1 MNLHSKE
8 VAIKRPKPPN
18 LDETDFISKLHDSLL
33 LQILY
38 LLPEFDAA
46 RTRILS
52 NRWKNLCSFL
62 PNLHLVMPFC
72 SNIEQV
78 NKFHDSVDQTLA
90 LRGGI
95 PIRMF
100 YLYYSKNCNY
110 NRVHDCLCNVVS
122 CKFQELDIRF
132 PNDRFRFTFCW
143 DLFRTCGSL
152 VRLTLRGGFVINVSD
167 VDVLFP
173 CLKSISLVS
182 IVYLRDVCFKNLI
195 SGCPVLEELYVERQ
209 LIGELDDMESCMVI
223 SPSLKRLRLS
233 FALSGRG
240 DFRVVID
247 APRLEYLSIMDVMST
262 RYLLLTEPLSLT
274 EAHLRVSTYDGDE
287 HVAQLVRC
295 LSNVKVLTLN
305 VPTLRVCLCIY
316 FESLIS
322 LRF

>member
-52 NRWKNLCSFL
+52 NRWKNLRSFL

-95 PIRMF
+95 PIRM
-100 YLYYSKNCNY
+100 
-110 NRVHDCLCNVVS
+110 
-122 CKFQELDIRF
+122 F

-173 CLKSISLVS
+173 WLKSISLVS

-195 SGCPVLEELYVERQ
+195 FRCPVLEELYVERQ

-223 SPSLKRLRLS
+223 SPPLKSLRLS

-247 APRLEYLSIMDVMST
+247 APRLEL
-262 RYLLLTEPLSLT
+262 
-274 EAHLRVSTYDGDE
+274 
-287 HVAQLVRC
+287 
-295 LSNVKVLTLN
+295 
-305 VPTLRVCLCIY
+305 
-316 FESLIS
+316 
-322 LRF
+322 

>member
-78 NKFHDSVDQTLA
+78 NKFHDSVNQTLA
-90 LRGGI
+90 LRAGF
-95 PIRMF
+95 R
-100 YLYYSKNCNY
+100 S
-110 NRVHDCLCNVVS
+110 
-122 CKFQELDIRF
+122 LDIRF

-152 VRLTLRGGFVINVSD
+152 VWLTLRGGFVITVSD

-295 LSNVKVLTLN
+295 LSNVKVLMLN
-305 VPTLRVCLCIY
+305 VPTLRVCVCIY
-316 FESLIS
+316 FDSLIS